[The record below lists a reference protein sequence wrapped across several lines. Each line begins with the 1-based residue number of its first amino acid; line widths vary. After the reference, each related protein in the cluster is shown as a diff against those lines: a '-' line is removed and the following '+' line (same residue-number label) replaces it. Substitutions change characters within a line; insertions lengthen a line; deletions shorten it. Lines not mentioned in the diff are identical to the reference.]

1 MPIEDTAAS
10 VAEAGVVA
18 VVRGAIDT
26 ARLLAEV
33 ADVGAGGNVLFVGTV
48 RGVTAGAVTRS
59 LTYDAHEPL
68 AIATLATLRRE
79 AVARFDLT
87 ACGIVHR
94 LGPVAPGEA
103 GVAIAASAPHRRA
116 AFAAT
121 EWLLDRLKRDVPIWK
136 CEEDAGG
143 GRAWVHP
150 ATAPRPGAEA

>member
-1 MPIEDTAAS
+1 MPIDRAKS
-10 VAEAGVVA
+10 CGAEMDGVSFVS
-18 VVRGAIDT
+18 GPIDT
-26 ARLLAEV
+26 ARLLAGVGDV
-33 ADVGAGGNVLFVGTV
+33 AAGGVVLFVGTV

-59 LTYDAHEPL
+59 LTYDAHQPL

-79 AVARFDLT
+79 AVARFGLA

-136 CEEDAGG
+136 CEEDGG
-143 GRAWVHP
+143 GTRAWVHP
-150 ATAPRPGAEA
+150 TTAPRPGAEA